1 MKFYEENPDFLKPES
16 RKNEMINNFIKPG
29 LEDLCVSRT
38 TFDWGIKVKKDPKH
52 VVYVWLDA
60 LTNYITAL
68 GYMSDNDELF
78 KKYWPADVHVVGK
91 DIVRFHAIYWPIFLM
106 ALGLEP
112 PKKIFAHGFIMMK
125 DGKMSKSKGNVVYPD
140 MLIDKYGL
148 DATRYF
154 LLRELPFGQDGV
166 FSPESFVERFNFDLC
181 NDLGNLL
188 NRTVSMI
195 NKYFGGII
203 PKYTGRVNAPDEEI
217 ENFAKEQVAKVEK
230 NLEEMQFSNSL
241 AEIWNL
247 ISRTNK
253 YIDETAPW
261 VLAKEE
267 QTEKL
272 ESVMYHL
279 AENLRKV
286 AIMLQ
291 PFMPDTAE
299 NMLKQLGI
307 TSANWDSIYDYDKIS
322 ENTKVIEKGEPLF
335 MRLNIEEEVEYIK
348 TQMAGAKKA

>member
-1 MKFYEENPDFLKPES
+1 M
-16 RKNEMINNFIKPG
+16 
-29 LEDLCVSRT
+29 
-38 TFDWGIKVKKDPKH
+38 
-52 VVYVWLDA
+52 
-60 LTNYITAL
+60 
-68 GYMSDNDELF
+68 
-78 KKYWPADVHVVGK
+78 GK
-91 DIVRFHAIYWPIFLM
+91 
-106 ALGLEP
+106 
-112 PKKIFAHGFIMMK
+112 
-125 DGKMSKSKGNVVYPD
+125 
-140 MLIDKYGL
+140 
-148 DATRYF
+148 T
-154 LLRELPFGQDGV
+154 GV
-166 FSPESFVERFNFDLC
+166 FSPESFIERFNFDLC

-195 NKYFGGII
+195 NKYFGGVI
-203 PKYTGRVNAPDEEI
+203 PKYNGKVNEQDEEL
-217 ENFAKEQVAKVEK
+217 ENFAKEQVKKVEK
-230 NLEEMQFSNSL
+230 NLEDMQFSNSL

-267 QTEKL
+267 KTEKL
-272 ESVMYHL
+272 ASVMYHL

-286 AIMLQ
+286 AVMLK

-307 TSANWDSIYDYDKIS
+307 NLSNWDSIYDYDKLP

-348 TQMAGAKKA
+348 SQMLGAKKA

>member
-1 MKFYEENPDFLKPES
+1 MTE
-16 RKNEMINNFIKPG
+16 
-29 LEDLCVSRT
+29 
-38 TFDWGIKVKKDPKH
+38 
-52 VVYVWLDA
+52 
-60 LTNYITAL
+60 
-68 GYMSDNDELF
+68 NDEQF

-106 ALGLEP
+106 ALDLP
-112 PKKIFAHGFIMMK
+112 LPKKIFAHGFIMMK

-166 FSPESFVERFNFDLC
+166 FSPESFIERFNFDLC

-188 NRTVSMI
+188 NRTISMI
-195 NKYFGGII
+195 NKYFNGII
-203 PKYTGRVNAPDEEI
+203 PSYTGTVNEADKNLEE
-217 ENFAKEQVAKVEK
+217 FANEQIKKVEE

-241 AEIWNL
+241 TEIWNL

-272 ESVMYHL
+272 ASVMYHL
-279 AENLRKV
+279 AENLRKI
-286 AIMLQ
+286 AIMLK
-291 PFMPDTAE
+291 PFMPETAE
-299 NMLKQLGI
+299 NMLRQLG
-307 TSANWDSIYDYDKIS
+307 TNYSDWDTIYSYVKLP

-348 TQMAGAKKA
+348 SQMAGTKKA